1 MTSKS
6 NLECD
11 HFDVCHIVHTRKDH
25 KCPSDPQNK
34 SCDYDTRSSKSPAAT
49 IAWAIKAPDGEL
61 CLSTLRDNEASA
73 KYAARNICNMDDNK
87 FSWAYIEKEGYR
99 CVRVTVQECKE

>member
-49 IAWAIKAPDGEL
+49 IAWAIKAPDWHYVVNTRNDTEEKAWGTIYPEL
-61 CLSTLRDNEASA
+61 REIA
-73 KYAARNICNMDDNK
+73 KSR
-87 FSWAYIEKEGYR
+87 GYR
-99 CVRVTVQECKE
+99 CVRVTVQEMQE